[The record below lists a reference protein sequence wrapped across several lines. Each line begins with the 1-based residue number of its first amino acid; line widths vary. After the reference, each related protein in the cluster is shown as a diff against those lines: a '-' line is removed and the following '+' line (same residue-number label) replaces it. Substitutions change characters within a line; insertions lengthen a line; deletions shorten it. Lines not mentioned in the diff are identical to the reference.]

1 MPRIVTPAQRMLAD
15 GLRRMKSLQ
24 DDGRRVFRSAH
35 FKRQNLAALVR
46 AGFLKSVI
54 KGWYIA
60 SRPGE
65 TDGDTT
71 AWYASMRD
79 FIGGY
84 CEQRFRKRWHVAP
97 DISVLVQT
105 GATVLPPQI
114 IVHAEGGTNSRL
126 DLPGGVSLFDYRTPT
141 RIAQKHVEQVGP
153 LRVLTLESALVRVPE
168 GFFRTFH
175 TDAQVALGQLRDAAG
190 LNRLLMDGGQP
201 VVAGRLAGALRA
213 AYRSA
218 LADDVLATMRAA
230 GYAVQEKNPFENP
243 LPTLGSNRA
252 VSPSVNR
259 LRLMWQKMREHIE
272 PQFTAAPGLPTDP
285 APYLAAAEDAYKADA
300 YHSLSIEGYHVTDAL
315 IERVAAGAWNP
326 DADAEDAKS
335 RDALAARGYFLARQ
349 EVMKSLADILG
360 GTNAAMTVDRD
371 HGTWYRKLFEPGV
384 TAGILAAHDL
394 AGYRTGPV
402 YIRNATHVPPSADAA
417 RDMMPA
423 FFELLT
429 AEPIPAVRAVLGHFC
444 FVYIHPYVD
453 GNGRLARFLMNAMFA
468 SGGYP
473 WTVIPVDRRKEYMAA
488 LDVAS
493 AQGDIEPFARFVS
506 SCVGITPISAA

>member
-15 GLRRMKSLQ
+15 GLKRMKSLQ
-24 DDGRRVFRSAH
+24 DGGRRVFRSAH
-35 FKRQNLAALVR
+35 FKRQQLEALVK

-60 SRPGE
+60 SHPGE

-84 CEQRFRKRWHVAP
+84 CEHRFGKRWHLAP
-97 DISVLVQT
+97 DISALVQT
-105 GATVLPPQI
+105 GATVLPSQI
-114 IVHAEGGTNSRL
+114 IVHAERGTNSRL
-126 DLPGGVSLFDYRTPT
+126 DLPGGVSLVDYRIPA
-141 RIAQKHVEQVGP
+141 RIEQTHVEQVGP
-153 LRVLTLESALVRVPE
+153 LRVLTLESALIRVPE

-190 LNRLLMDGGQP
+190 LNRLLMDRGQP

-213 AYRSA
+213 AHRPA
-218 LADDVLATMRAA
+218 LADDVLATMRTA
-230 GYAVQEKNPFENP
+230 GYPVQEKNPFENP

-259 LRLMWQKMREHIE
+259 LRLMWQKMHEQIE
-272 PQFTAAPGLPTDP
+272 PHFASAPGLPANP
-285 APYLAAAEDAYKADA
+285 APYLAAAEVAYKADA

-315 IERVAAGAWNP
+315 IERVASGDWNP
-326 DADAEDAKS
+326 DSDADDVKS

-349 EVMKSLADILG
+349 EVMTSLAEILAG
-360 GTNAAMTVDRD
+360 ANAGTTVDCD
-371 HGTWYRKLFEPGV
+371 HGTWYRKLFEPSV

-417 RDMMPA
+417 RDMMPT

-429 AEPIPAVRAVLGHFC
+429 AEQSAAVRAVLGHFC

-453 GNGRLARFLMNAMFA
+453 GNGRMARFLMNAMFA

-488 LDVAS
+488 LDAAS
-493 AQGDIEPFARFVS
+493 AQGDIEPFARFVA
-506 SCVGITPISAA
+506 SCVGVTPIRAA